1 MSQTM
6 QACFGHRTRSI
17 QYDRL
22 IPSSRRDPFSIRGV
36 SRLTR
41 YNPSLRL
48 LSRRMKW
55 RSTVPTIARPSTYIP
70 QVPPDTNPPGHGRVR
85 APGSPLAP
93 SLDTAVT
100 PNPHPP
106 TPKFGGPACMRPG
119 ARGPFAVRPVSG
131 GPAAPGPPARSPNL
145 GCRRVWVRG
154 HGSARGGVPGGHGRA
169 PGSGWAGVRGNLRD
183 EC

>member
-1 MSQTM
+1 MHQTM

-17 QYDRL
+17 PSDRP
-22 IPSSRRDPFSIRGV
+22 IPSSRRDPFAQRGV

-41 YNPSLRL
+41 YNPSRRL

-55 RSTVPTIARPSTYIP
+55 RSIGTHDPTTINIHPASA
-70 QVPPDTNPPGHGRVR
+70 PDTNPPGHGRVR

-93 SLDTAVT
+93 SLGTAVT

-131 GPAAPGPPARSPNL
+131 RPRRS
-145 GCRRVWVRG
+145 RT
-154 HGSARGGVPGGHGRA
+154 
-169 PGSGWAGVRGNLRD
+169 PGSPSQPRVQAGVGSRSRECQRGWAGGARTCPRFRAGGCTGELAG
-183 EC
+183 

>member
-1 MSQTM
+1 MHQTM

-17 QYDRL
+17 PSDRP
-22 IPSSRRDPFSIRGV
+22 IPSSRRDPFAQRGV

-41 YNPSLRL
+41 YNPSRRL

-55 RSTVPTIARPSTYIP
+55 RSIGTHDPTTINIHPASA
-70 QVPPDTNPPGHGRVR
+70 PDTNPPGHGRVR

-93 SLDTAVT
+93 SLGTAVT
-100 PNPHPP
+100 PNLHPP

-131 GPAAPGPPARSPNL
+131 RPAAPGPPARPPNL

-154 HGSARGGVPGGHGRA
+154 HGSACGGVPGGHGRA

>member
-41 YNPSLRL
+41 YNPSRRL

-55 RSTVPTIARPSTYIP
+55 RSIGTHDPATINIHPASAPRHQPARARVRPC
-70 QVPPDTNPPGHGRVR
+70 PPGPRCL
-85 APGSPLAP
+85 PLGTP
-93 SLDTAVT
+93 VT

-131 GPAAPGPPARSPNL
+131 RPRRS
-145 GCRRVWVRG
+145 RT
-154 HGSARGGVPGGHGRA
+154 
-169 PGSGWAGVRGNLRD
+169 PGSPSQPRVQAGVGSRSRECPRGCAGGARTCPRFRVGGCTGELAG
-183 EC
+183 